1 MTQHEQYKLA
11 FSVLHSDVTP
21 EQVKQ
26 HAERKKGAFTMK
38 RKLVPIL
45 IGAILVVLLG
55 AVTAAELH
63 THWLSSLL
71 GNVESHPEIDERVKN
86 VGVSE
91 TVDSTTWTIDHLL
104 VEGRIVFWQLTKTR
118 TDGTPVEPLED
129 GEMAHLVVTD
139 ADGNDFGVGFGIT
152 MRRLDDGSDP
162 STCTLLY
169 QAEMSS
175 LRHFGEDFNG
185 AKLYLAHMV
194 EGEPIEVDGILQTPY
209 EPVVHLETTIQP
221 FSLRQTVIADGT
233 GLNVGRLSLELQGIA
248 LLGDDCES
256 AAVMADGGCTL
267 VLKDGRELP
276 VQFALQIGSE
286 LPEDEQWQIGALP
299 EIIDPQDA
307 AALRIG
313 DTLYPIKD
321 K

>member
-1 MTQHEQYKLA
+1 MTEHEQYKLA
-11 FSVLHSDVTP
+11 FSALHSDVTP
-21 EQVKQ
+21 EDIMQR
-26 HAERKKGAFTMK
+26 ANRKKGRFTMK

-45 IGAILVVLLG
+45 IGAILVLLLG
-55 AVTAAELH
+55 CVTATELH
-63 THWLSSLL
+63 THWLSNLL
-71 GNVESHPEIDERVKN
+71 GNVDAHPEIDGRVEN

-91 TVDSTTWTIDHLL
+91 TVDGTTWTIDHLL

-118 TDGTPVEPLED
+118 TDGTPVVPWED
-129 GEMAHLVVTD
+129 GEMPHLVVTD
-139 ADGNDFGVGFGIT
+139 ADGNDYGVGFALT

-175 LRHFGEDFNG
+175 QQHFGEEFNG
-185 AKLYLAHMV
+185 ATLYLAQMV
-194 EGEPIEVDGILQTPY
+194 EGEPIEIDGILQTPY
-209 EPVVHLETTIQP
+209 EAVVHLETTIQP
-221 FSLRQTVIADGT
+221 FPLRQTVIADGT

-248 LLGDDCES
+248 LLGEDFES
-256 AAVMADGGCTL
+256 ASVMADKGCVL

-286 LPEDEQWQIGALP
+286 LPEDEQWQIASLP

-307 AALRIG
+307 EALSIG

-321 K
+321 E